1 MERPPSI
8 ACVLVCVMRLPDGTL
23 SVNQTVPPID
33 EPRPIVMR
41 PRIVAP
47 A

>member
-1 MERPPSI
+1 
-8 ACVLVCVMRLPDGTL
+8 MRLPGGTL
-23 SVNQTVPPID
+23 SVNQTLPPID

>member
-1 MERPPSI
+1 M
-8 ACVLVCVMRLPDGTL
+8 LLPGGTL
-23 SVNQTVPPID
+23 RVTQTLPPMI